1 MTCIL
6 NRRGVSSIIFATY
19 QLPDEIR
26 WEETKTSWK
35 RLHRLLFL
43 ERFNYYN
50 HYDNVTIEHAVS
62 QQSTS
67 LTPQWQAVIGTLVTK
82 SNWSCYR
89 AFESSL
95 TECSAYSTE
104 DEAVRW
110 WAFVWSGW
118 LSTSCLRH
126 SHTFGS
132 WAETALFIVAGGCRS
147 PDPLG
152 PHRPAIIALLKRTAP
167 GVGFCRCS
175 FFQLHIAM
183 HFLNAPRVSI
193 QAPLIT

>member
-110 WAFVWSGW
+110 WA
-118 LSTSCLRH
+118 LSDQGDWAPAACVILTH
-126 SHTFGS
+126 SAVELKLHFS
-132 WAETALFIVAGGCRS
+132 LSQEAA
-147 PDPLG
+147 
-152 PHRPAIIALLKRTAP
+152 ALLIRSGLIVLPSSHCWNERLLVWVSA
-167 GVGFCRCS
+167 GVRS
-175 FFQLHIAM
+175 FNYTLLCTF
-183 HFLNAPRVSI
+183 
-193 QAPLIT
+193 